1 MKSSYL
7 LISKSVFY
15 TLMAAILVAF
25 AVGMFAG
32 STEVYEMVSD
42 KGEVTGSVE
51 YPGMISVVICLCYAM
66 VAITLLL
73 VLAFGAVSFTRKLMQ
88 DSRGALKSMLGVLLL
103 AVLVGVACLMSS
115 SDPISVE
122 GKLLADSDGNP
133 ISGSSYYLTDVMI
146 YMQYVLLAI
155 AVLSMFA
162 SFVISKFRSR

>member
-1 MKSSYL
+1 MKFSSL
-7 LISKSVFY
+7 MISKSVFY
-15 TLMAAILVAF
+15 VLMAAILVAF

-66 VAITLLL
+66 VGITLLL
-73 VLAFGAVSFTRKLMQ
+73 VLSFGAASFVKKLMK
-88 DSRGALKSMLGVLLL
+88 DPVDAVKGLAGVLLL
-103 AVLVGVACLMSS
+103 LVLVGVSCMMSS

-133 ISGSSYYLTDVMI
+133 ISGSSYFLTDVMI
-146 YMQYVLLAI
+146 YMQYVLLLI

-162 SFVISKFRSR
+162 SFFISKFRSR